1 MEKIHSEVYCMEVR
15 KKISVVITLVLL
27 IVLTTACGKNYSDYP
42 NVWVSEDQSVCI
54 EPGGIAHLN
63 YEEIDIKKNINVLSD
78 SGKHYLKFCYGD
90 KKSCDDS
97 ECIWE
102 AEADIRND
110 KMYLEIVVDN
120 VTNLKG
126 KNIVLEQ
133 EK

>member
-1 MEKIHSEVYCMEVR
+1 MEKVHSEVYCVEKIR
-15 KKISVVITLVLL
+15 KISVVITFVLL
-27 IVLTTACGKNYSDYP
+27 IVLTTACGKNYSDYS

-54 EPGGIAHLN
+54 EPDGIAHLN
-63 YEEIDIKKNINVLSD
+63 YEEIDIKKNVNVLSD

-102 AEADIRND
+102 AEADIKND

-120 VTNLKG
+120 VIKKKKKT
-126 KNIVLEQ
+126 IVLEQ